1 MKIGAVNRTTFK
13 AKYLHKCGIKY
24 SWQLIDFLKSHGFKN
39 FHAVFRKTEYRG
51 CEKVKENQKYAA

>member
-1 MKIGAVNRTTFK
+1 MTT
-13 AKYLHKCGIKY
+13 
-24 SWQLIDFLKSHGFKN
+24 IDFLKSHGFKN